1 MPLAKRKQNKIHQT
15 WFTCHGVSSRKLKIQ
30 ASTKLTAWFL
40 VPKKATSQKRETGEK
55 DRKSYRC
62 LFQRS
67 QIALDSCHGQL
78 LSEKLGAFSSIESL
92 SLKLRGSQLRTCS
105 ESVNSNW
112 NGWVLVSL
120 DDLMN
125 LDESCENVKLCKN
138 PSPSSL
144 LCIELPST
152 KWRTCRSGK
161 TLTIRLDVQKKCHV
175 LLQSLRGRCC
185 LKVLWTIQKHLFD
198 GRACGLDGFLK
209 SFGHDLHVSQ
219 QIKYDQIRIQIIQS

>member
-55 DRKSYRC
+55 DRKSCRC

-78 LSEKLGAFSSIESL
+78 LSEKLGAFSSIEPL

-120 DDLMN
+120 DDLMS
-125 LDESCENVKLCKN
+125 LDESCENVKLCKI
-138 PSPSSL
+138 PSLSLL

-161 TLTIRLDVQKKCHV
+161 TLTIRCPKKCHV

-185 LKVLWTIQKHLFD
+185 LKVLWTIRKHLFD
-198 GRACGLDGFLK
+198 GRTCGLDGFLK